1 MSPRAALYHTNLEFE
16 GTGTLYLRERLPPP
30 KGSEYF
36 GTGDLLSVEPEDIAL
51 EIGHCTNPEMREVPG
66 YFIELSA
73 HNQQDPET
81 GRVLVAHPTRDQ
93 MVRQP
98 DA

>member
-1 MSPRAALYHTNLEFE
+1 
-16 GTGTLYLRERLPPP
+16 
-30 KGSEYF
+30 
-36 GTGDLLSVEPEDIAL
+36 
-51 EIGHCTNPEMREVPG
+51 MREVPG